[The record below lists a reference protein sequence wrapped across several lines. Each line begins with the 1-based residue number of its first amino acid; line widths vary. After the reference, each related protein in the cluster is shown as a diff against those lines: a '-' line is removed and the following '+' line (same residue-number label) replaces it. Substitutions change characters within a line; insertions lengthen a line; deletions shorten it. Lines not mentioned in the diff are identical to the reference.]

1 MATIISHQAGSTR
14 RSLNGLGRLT
24 MTALLGVTLLLLGFM
39 ALAIGTFEP
48 ILAGIA
54 AVPLV
59 VAGVVALGW
68 RWAPLLGT
76 LIFGLLVLLLV
87 GGVRELILTHPSGG
101 LFTLVLLLAPL
112 TLIGLAASIWATV
125 QNYQWT
131 EPRTPPWLPAAL
143 LLVAGLSAGATAVSI
158 IPPAGAAVGVT
169 PETLIALPA
178 VTLSS
183 FDGGVI
189 RVRAGETV
197 ALRLENPD
205 PVSHAF
211 AIDEFG
217 VKAVMPAGSESLALF
232 RPATPGTYTFY
243 CPPHYDKASGNG
255 MHGTLIVE
263 P

>member
-1 MATIISHQAGSTR
+1 MI
-14 RSLNGLGRLT
+14 
-24 MTALLGVTLLLLGFM
+24 ALLGVTLLMLGFM
-39 ALAIGTFEP
+39 ALAIGAFDP
-48 ILAGIA
+48 ILAAIA
-54 AVPLV
+54 SVPLV

-76 LIFGLLVLLLV
+76 LIFGLLVLILV
-87 GGVRELILTHPSGG
+87 GVVRELALTHPSGE
-101 LFTLVLLLAPL
+101 LFTTLLLLAPL
-112 TLIGLAASIWATV
+112 TLIGLPASIWATV
-125 QNYQWT
+125 QNYWRA

-143 LLVAGLSAGATAVSI
+143 LLVAGLSVGATAVST
-158 IPPAGAAVGVT
+158 IPLAGAAVGVT
-169 PETLIALPA
+169 PETLAALPA

-232 RPATPGTYTFY
+232 KPTRPGTYTFY